1 MSYDVQFE
9 EGFDFVKGGKL
20 PGLFGGEGNTGGG
33 IPTGMDGFSARMMWR
48 GNGRVVQYV
57 YYPDQ
62 PEHFGHD
69 MPWTDPA
76 TGEDL
81 MLSLIHI

>member
-1 MSYDVQFE
+1 MGNKAGKIWGSTELIEANGSCEFHRI
-9 EGFDFVKGGKL
+9 DFVKGGKL

-48 GNGRVVQYV
+48 GSGRVVQYV

-62 PEHFGHD
+62 VHVP
-69 MPWTDPA
+69 MV
-76 TGEDL
+76 L
-81 MLSLIHI
+81 LS